1 MSRLWLSRAILAIAL
16 EVSSVYLLKNYSVT
30 FRRVSRQYAEALK
43 VRPARAGE
51 PTSVLMVGNSLLL
64 HGVDVD
70 RLRQRTWE
78 NMRIYPIFLE
88 GTGYYDWLYGLRRL
102 FRQGARPQVVVVGLE
117 VNSALVHGVWEE
129 SPMLL
134 LDAKDILDV
143 ASDLGLD
150 HTAAS
155 NVLLSHVSAFWGM
168 RTFFRRRVLRSLV
181 PHYEDL
187 FPFVRSD
194 QNASQDPELEAMLKS
209 RLESLRELC
218 AKHGAKLMVVIPPTP
233 SSETA
238 VHRMAL
244 AAQRAGVDAL
254 VPIDP
259 TVLPESFYLRDRVHL
274 NPEGAV
280 RFTSALADD
289 LSKKVVTDHSS
300 LTQQS
305 RL

>member
-1 MSRLWLSRAILAIAL
+1 
-16 EVSSVYLLKNYSVT
+16 
-30 FRRVSRQYAEALK
+30 
-43 VRPARAGE
+43 
-51 PTSVLMVGNSLLL
+51 MVGNSLLL
-64 HGVDVD
+64 HGVDVE
-70 RLRQRTWE
+70 RLRQLTSE

-102 FRQGARPQVVVVGLE
+102 FGRGARPQVVVVGLE
-117 VNSALVHGVWEE
+117 VNTALVNGVWEE

-134 LDAKDILDV
+134 LDAKDIVDV

-150 HTAAS
+150 HTATS

-194 QNASQDPELEAMLKS
+194 RNAAQDPELEAILRS
-209 RLESLRELC
+209 RLESLREVC
-218 AKHGAKLMVVIPPTP
+218 AEHGAKLMVVIPPTP

-238 VHRMAL
+238 VRRMAL
-244 AAQRAGVDAL
+244 AAEKAGVDAL

-259 TVLPESFYLRDRVHL
+259 TVLPASFYERDRVHL
-274 NPEGAV
+274 NSEGAL
-280 RFTSALADD
+280 RFTSALALD
-289 LSKKVVTDHSS
+289 LCKTIVAVTNHKSYTTREERTINHIPGDNDVWKRS
-300 LTQQS
+300 
-305 RL
+305 